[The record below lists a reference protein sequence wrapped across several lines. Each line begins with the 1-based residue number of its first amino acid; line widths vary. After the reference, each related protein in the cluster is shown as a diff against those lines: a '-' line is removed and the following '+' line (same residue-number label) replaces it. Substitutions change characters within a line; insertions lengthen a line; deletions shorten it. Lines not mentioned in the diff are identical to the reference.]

1 MKRITAGAAVALAA
15 FVTLLVVPAAPALA
29 HEARTVGAY
38 RFVVGWGEEPV
49 YAGTRNSVQLILTT
63 RSGSP
68 VNDLGDSLKVDVVY
82 GSQKE
87 ALPLELNF
95 DPDSGEGT
103 PGDYRGWLIPTAA
116 GNYTFHFTGTVR
128 GQTVDQSFT
137 SGPTTFDAV
146 QDPTTVEFPTKV
158 PPVQQVSALTQRLA
172 SRISAAQAAERD
184 AKHSADSARTIALVG
199 VIVGALGLIAGGAA
213 LVVAGRRRGVGPR

>member
-29 HEARTVGAY
+29 
-38 RFVVGWGEEPV
+38 
-49 YAGTRNSVQLILTT
+49 
-63 RSGSP
+63 
-68 VNDLGDSLKVDVVY
+68 
-82 GSQKE
+82 
-87 ALPLELNF
+87 
-95 DPDSGEGT
+95 PD
-103 PGDYRGWLIPTAA
+103 A
-116 GNYTFHFTGTVR
+116 
-128 GQTVDQSFT
+128 
-137 SGPTTFDAV
+137 
-146 QDPTTVEFPTKV
+146 TTVEFPTKA

-213 LVVAGRRRGVGPR
+213 LVVAGRRRGVGPRTPVASH